1 MPDARRHLPGA
12 GVKDTKGSVI
22 PFPRHRLPPTRPPL
36 PYVRRSAQVR
46 SETPKTLPFSATY
59 ASKGVVPPSPVAC
72 STLSE
77 NTSDGPF
84 ATEAAAFGVVGAMGL
99 TALRGSLT
107 WRTFID
113 SLMGTMCTSCMVALI
128 LAGAAFLSLSMGFT
142 GLPE

>member
-1 MPDARRHLPGA
+1 MRRRASSHHP
-12 GVKDTKGSVI
+12 
-22 PFPRHRLPPTRPPL
+22 RLP
-36 PYVRRSAQVR
+36 V
-46 SETPKTLPFSATY
+46 
-59 ASKGVVPPSPVAC
+59 

-99 TALRGSLT
+99 AALQGSLT

-113 SLMGTMCTSCMVALI
+113 SLMGTMCTSCMVALL